1 MSTPAWLWIALTLIA
16 SVGQVARNAMQRE
29 LTGKLG
35 TVGATHVRFLFGLPF
50 SLLFVALVLLF
61 AKGGTPSVSAKAL
74 LWIAAGAFAQIAATA
89 LMLTAMKERSFV
101 VTTALIKVEPVW
113 VALFGLV
120 FLADHLTVGLSI
132 AILIATSGV
141 SVMSW
146 PKRGAAGKIEWGLR
160 PIAFGLLAGA
170 MFGVAAV
177 AFRGGIL
184 EVRSLADPGF
194 VTASTVVLAIT
205 LALQTLVLTA
215 FLVAFDRPALAA
227 IFREWRPSMIAGFT
241 GAFASQFWFLAFA
254 IESAARVRTLALV
267 EVLMAQIVSRNLF
280 RQSVVGRETIGIV
293 LIVAGVLILLNL

>member
-1 MSTPAWLWIALTLIA
+1 MTTPAWLWIVLTLIA

-29 LTGKLG
+29 LTAKLG

-50 SLLFVALVLLF
+50 SLLFVFVLLLLTR
-61 AKGGTPSVSAKAL
+61 GSVPPVSGKAIG
-74 LWIAAGAFAQIAATA
+74 WIAAGAFAQILATA
-89 LMLTAMKERSFV
+89 LMLASMKERSFV

-120 FLADHLTVGLSI
+120 FLGDHLSLGLSI
-132 AILIATSGV
+132 AILIATAGV
-141 SVMSW
+141 SAMSW
-146 PKRGAAGKIEWGLR
+146 PKRGAAGKIEWGVR
-160 PIAFGLLAGA
+160 PIGLGLLAGA

-184 EVRSLADPGF
+184 EVRSMNDPGF
-194 VTASTVVLAIT
+194 VVAASTVLAIT
-205 LALQTLVLTA
+205 LAIQTAVLTA
-215 FLVAFDRPALAA
+215 FLVLFDRPALAA
-227 IFREWRPSMIAGFT
+227 IFREWRPSMAAGFT

-267 EVLMAQIVSRNLF
+267 EVLMAQVVSRNLF

-293 LIVAGVLILLNL
+293 LIVVGVLILLNL

>member
-29 LTGKLG
+29 LTAKLG

-50 SLLFVALVLLF
+50 SLLFVFIILLA
-61 AKGGTPSVSAKAL
+61 AKASVPPVTGKAL
-74 LWIAAGAFAQIAATA
+74 LWIAAGAMAQILATA
-89 LMLTAMKERSFV
+89 LMLAAMKERSFV

-120 FLADHLTVGLSI
+120 FLGDHLTIGLSI
-132 AILIATSGV
+132 AILIATAGV

-146 PKRGAAGKIEWGLR
+146 PKRGAAGKIEWGTR
-160 PIAFGLLAGA
+160 PIALGLVAGA

-184 EVRSLADPGF
+184 EVRAAGDPGF
-194 VTASTVVLAIT
+194 VVAATTVLAIT
-205 LALQTLVLTA
+205 LGIQTVVLTA
-215 FLVAFDRPALAA
+215 FLLLFDRPVIAA
-227 IFREWRPSMIAGFT
+227 IFRAWRPSMIAGFT

-280 RQSVVGRETIGIV
+280 RQSIVGRETIGIV
-293 LIVAGVLILLNL
+293 LIVIGVLILLNL